1 MYFGGFMSESA
12 IAQAGKP
19 DIRGGN
25 PVIESILGFVTLAL
39 ACFATTLCPEEG
51 PGRDLAWFVFAG
63 AWVVLAAFIP
73 KMFSTKGSR
82 TAFVLGGVFFM
93 AVFCIALALLGWMES
108 SGGQQSFLVSAV
120 LVVVVTIATRL
131 FVSRFLTRNGVAE
144 LEEQGWTSMGSYK
157 RVQGQRVRRLTMI
170 TLIVTAVTG
179 AMTMINAGYGSRWM
193 AEVPYTGKVEITDP
207 QNGRYS
213 KPPLKAGDRFSR
225 DEYSRLQ
232 LDLRNQVLVGGEAV
246 TTSVDGAEATFRPGD
261 LIPRELATKVRN
273 ALRDGRREGDS
284 QDLTTTDAVL
294 PETRKVEQVGLML
307 LPANQ
312 LKVVALSL
320 MGFFLVWRLVNVPAF
335 ADFLIATD
343 SEMSKVSWPPFKKLW
358 RDTLVVVAG
367 MFLMG
372 GMIMAIDWVW
382 RGVLTT
388 ISVLQ
393 FPATPDDKNRSEDLK
408 PWPAARETAA
418 AAATAE
424 QKK

>member
-1 MYFGGFMSESA
+1 MSESA

-19 DIRGGN
+19 EVRGGN

-39 ACFATTLCPEEG
+39 ACFATTWCPEDG
-51 PGRDLAWFVFAG
+51 PGRDLAWFVFVG

-73 KMFSTKGSR
+73 SIFPAKGSR
-82 TAFVLGGVFFM
+82 TAFVLGGIFFL
-93 AVFCIALALLGWMES
+93 AVFCIALALLGWMETS
-108 SGGQQSFLVSAV
+108 AGQQSFLISAV
-120 LVVVVTIATRL
+120 LVVVATIATRL
-131 FVSRFLTRNGVAE
+131 FVSRFLTRPAVAD
-144 LEEQGWTSMGSYK
+144 LEDQGWTSMGSYK

-179 AMTMINAGYGSRWM
+179 AMTLINAGYGSRWF
-193 AEVPYTGKVEITDP
+193 AEVPYTGKVEIVDP
-207 QNGRYS
+207 QNGRYTN
-213 KPPLKAGDRFSR
+213 PPLRQGDRFSR
-225 DEYSRLQ
+225 EEFQRLQ
-232 LDLRNQVLVGGEAV
+232 SDLRNKVLVGGEAV
-246 TTSVDGAEATFRPGD
+246 TATVGGAEATYRPGD
-261 LIPRELATKVRN
+261 LIPRELATQVRN
-273 ALRDGRREGDS
+273 ALREGRREGDS
-284 QDLTTTDAVL
+284 QDLSTTDVVL
-294 PETRKVEQVGLML
+294 PETKKVDQLGLMI
-307 LPANQ
+307 LPGNQ

-320 MGFFLVWRLVNVPAF
+320 LGFFLVWRLVNVPSF

-382 RGVLTT
+382 RGVLTS

-393 FPATPDDKNRSEDLK
+393 FPSTPDDKNRSEDLK

>member
-1 MYFGGFMSESA
+1 MSESA

-19 DIRGGN
+19 EVQGGT
-25 PVIESILGFVTLAL
+25 PVVEALLGFVTLAL
-39 ACFATTLCPEEG
+39 ACFAATWCPDG
-51 PGRDLAWFVFAG
+51 LGRDLAWFVFVG
-63 AWVVLAAFIP
+63 AWAVLAAFVPTIFP
-73 KMFSTKGSR
+73 AKGSR
-82 TAFVLGGVFFM
+82 TAFALGGIFFLCL
-93 AVFCIALALLGWMES
+93 FCFALLLLGWMES
-108 SGGQQSFLVSAV
+108 SGGQQSFLISAI
-120 LVVVVTIATRL
+120 LVVVATVLTRIL
-131 FVSRFLTRNGVAE
+131 VSRFLTRKGVAG
-144 LEEQGWTSMGSYK
+144 LEEQGWTSLSSYK

-170 TLIVTAVTG
+170 TLIITAVTG
-179 AMTMINAGYGSRWM
+179 AMTLINAGYGARWF
-193 AEVPYTGKVEITDP
+193 AELPFTGKVEITDP

-213 KPPLKAGDRFSR
+213 NPPLKSGDTFSR
-225 DEYSRLQ
+225 EDFQRLQ
-232 LDLRNQVLVGGEAV
+232 ADLKNKVLVGGEAV
-246 TTSVDGAEATFRPGD
+246 TAAIDGGPESTYRPGD
-261 LIPRELATKVRN
+261 LIPREVATKVKN
-273 ALRDGRREGDS
+273 ALRDGRRDGDN

-294 PETRKVEQVGLML
+294 PETRKIDQLGLML
-307 LPANQ
+307 LPGGQ

-320 MGFFLVWRLVNVPAF
+320 LGFYLVWRLVNVPAF

-382 RGVLTT
+382 RGVLTS